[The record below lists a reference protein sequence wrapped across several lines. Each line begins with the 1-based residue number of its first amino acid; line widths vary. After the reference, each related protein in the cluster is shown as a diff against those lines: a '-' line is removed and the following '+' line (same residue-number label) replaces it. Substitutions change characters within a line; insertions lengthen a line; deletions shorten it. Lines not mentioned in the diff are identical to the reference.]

1 MSYFSVTASGVSIGE
16 YDESNLYPYRYYDI
30 NQISGSVLDSGT
42 INISFTYR
50 YKSDWRSG
58 WINSITRIQVHFIDA
73 KGNILGYDYD
83 ASAYAS
89 SSFSGSSGSVTVNLS
104 NCTNSYKNTASTVG
118 ILIDTDTGEKNANGV
133 SVGGFPP
140 VANSNFEAPAFT
152 LIHYTACGAPTSP
165 AVSQTLS
172 RGAVTRSWG
181 AGSAGTNN
189 SVTGYDVEQRESTDG
204 SSWGSWATVSG
215 SPVTV
220 TSLDVTPPGT
230 VGNYYQYRVRTR
242 GSAGSDYY
250 SGWVTSTNT
259 LRRKWNAFGAWTDA
273 TLTAGVSSIRA
284 VHLTQLQ
291 ERIAAIRAFYGLSA
305 YAFTAVT
312 ARKTKIATWAALIG
326 ELRSAIDGITTNHAA
341 WNTLE
346 AGKPRIAHIT
356 QLRDIIDNM

>member
-1 MSYFSVTASGVSIGE
+1 MGDFINVQNLSIPEEGSQFIVTNTYTVSFYNPYEMFVSSWNPASDNTISLFWYDKDGYSHSNPGLKDQVVVKGQNTFSFRLADYNLDSNNISGVGIILNAYVVVNGNG
-16 YDESNLYPYRYYDI
+16 DTLY
-30 NQISGSVLDSGT
+30 
-42 INISFTYR
+42 FTSSKST
-50 YKSDWRSG
+50 YKYG
-58 WINSITRIQVHFIDA
+58 KPIF
-73 KGNILGYDYD
+73 Y
-83 ASAYAS
+83 
-89 SSFSGSSGSVTVNLS
+89 
-104 NCTNSYKNTASTVG
+104 
-118 ILIDTDTGEKNANGV
+118 TD
-133 SVGGFPP
+133 
-140 VANSNFEAPAFT
+140 
-152 LIHYTACGAPTSP
+152 CGAPTSP

-172 RGAVTRSWG
+172 RGAVTLSWG

-215 SPVTV
+215 SPVTG

-230 VGNYYQYRVRTR
+230 VGSYYQYRVRTR

-284 VHLTQLQ
+284 VHLTQMQ
-291 ERIAAIRAFYGLSA
+291 ERVAAIRSFYGLSA

-312 ARKTKIATWAALIG
+312 ARKTKIAKWASLIG

>member
-1 MSYFSVTASGVSIGE
+1 MSLIDVTAAGYSMVQYE
-16 YDESNLYPYRYYDI
+16 EDRLYPYRYYSVSP
-30 NQISGSVLDSGT
+30 ISGSVLDSGT
-42 INISFTYR
+42 ITISFTYNH
-50 YKSDWRSG
+50 YSG
-58 WINSITRIQVHFIDA
+58 WTSPKILYYNFVQVWFFDSNGTYLSYEYVDGYMSTSIDGT
-73 KGNILGYDYD
+73 
-83 ASAYAS
+83 
-89 SSFSGSSGSVTVNLS
+89 SGSVTIDLS
-104 NCTNSYKNTASTVG
+104 KCTNSYKSTAAIIAV
-118 ILIDTDTGEKNANGV
+118 LIETETSGKNANGN
-133 SVGGFPP
+133 GIAGTAP
-140 VANSNFEAPAFT
+140 VVNTSYEAPAFT

-172 RGAVTRSWG
+172 QGAVTLSWG

-189 SVTGYDVEQRESTDG
+189 SVTGYDVERRESSDG

-215 SPVTV
+215 SPVTG

-259 LRRKWNAFGAWTDA
+259 LRRKWDAFGAWTDQ

-312 ARKTKIATWAALIG
+312 ARQTKIAKWSALIG

>member
-1 MSYFSVTASGVSIGE
+1 MGYFIVTASGTGVSGNTLPHTGTITFTTRFAETGNGDSD
-16 YDESNLYPYRYYDI
+16 YIYPYIYAIDKNGNELARAIPANEYGGSWESGYRFYI
-30 NQISGSVLDSGT
+30 NQSNVLT
-42 INISFTYR
+42 
-50 YKSDWRSG
+50 
-58 WINSITRIQVHFIDA
+58 
-73 KGNILGYDYD
+73 
-83 ASAYAS
+83 
-89 SSFSGSSGSVTVNLS
+89 GSVTVD
-104 NCTNSYKNTASTVG
+104 VG
-118 ILIDTDTGEKNANGV
+118 IFRSKFSSYSNLAGLRFDVSPSTHDLESFNFPFLILD
-133 SVGGFPP
+133 
-140 VANSNFEAPAFT
+140 
-152 LIHYTACGAPTSP
+152 CGAPTSP
-165 AVSQTLS
+165 AVSATLS
-172 RGAVTRSWG
+172 RGAVTLSWG
-181 AGSAGTNN
+181 AGSGSANN
-189 SVTGYDVEQRESTDG
+189 SVTGYDVERRESTDG

-215 SPVTV
+215 SPVTG
-220 TSLDVTPPGT
+220 TSLDVTPPVT

-259 LRRKWNAFGAWTDA
+259 LRRKWDAFGAWTDQ

-305 YAFTAVT
+305 YSFTAVT
-312 ARKTKIATWAALIG
+312 ARKTKIAKWAALIG

>member
-1 MSYFSVTASGVSIGE
+1 MGDFINVQNLSIPEEGSQFIVTNTYTVSFYNPYEMFVSSWNPASDNTISLIWYDKDGYSHSNPGLKDQVVVKGQNTFSFRLADYNLDSNNISGVGIILKAYVVVNGDGDALYFTSSKSTYE
-16 YDESNLYPYRYYDI
+16 YGKPIFY
-30 NQISGSVLDSGT
+30 
-42 INISFTYR
+42 
-50 YKSDWRSG
+50 
-58 WINSITRIQVHFIDA
+58 
-73 KGNILGYDYD
+73 
-83 ASAYAS
+83 
-89 SSFSGSSGSVTVNLS
+89 
-104 NCTNSYKNTASTVG
+104 
-118 ILIDTDTGEKNANGV
+118 TD
-133 SVGGFPP
+133 
-140 VANSNFEAPAFT
+140 
-152 LIHYTACGAPTSP
+152 CGAPTSP
-165 AVSQTLS
+165 SVSKTLS
-172 RGAVTRSWG
+172 RSAVTLSWG

-189 SVTGYDVEQRESTDG
+189 SVTGYDVQRRESSDG

-215 SPVTV
+215 SPVTG

-230 VGNYYQYRVRTR
+230 VGSYYQYRVRTR

-259 LRRKWNAFGAWTDA
+259 LRRKWDAFGAWTDQ

-291 ERIAAIRAFYGLSA
+291 ERIAVIRAFYGLSA

>member
-1 MSYFSVTASGVSIGE
+1 MGDFINVQNLSIPEEGSQFIVTNTYTVSFYNPYEMFVSSWNPASDNTISLIWYDKDGYSHSNPGLKDQVVIKGQNTFSFRLAD
-16 YDESNLYPYRYYDI
+16 YNLDSN
-30 NQISGSVLDSGT
+30 NISG
-42 INISFTYR
+42 
-50 YKSDWRSG
+50 
-58 WINSITRIQVHFIDA
+58 
-73 KGNILGYDYD
+73 
-83 ASAYAS
+83 
-89 SSFSGSSGSVTVNLS
+89 
-104 NCTNSYKNTASTVG
+104 VG
-118 ILIDTDTGEKNANGV
+118 ILLNAYVVVNGNGDALYFTSSKSLYKYEKPI
-133 SVGGFPP
+133 F
-140 VANSNFEAPAFT
+140 
-152 LIHYTACGAPTSP
+152 YTACGAPTSP
-165 AVSQTLS
+165 AVSATLS
-172 RGAVTRSWG
+172 RGAVKLSWG

-189 SVTGYDVEQRESTDG
+189 SVTGYDVEHRESSDG
-204 SSWGSWATVSG
+204 SSWGSWATVSD
-215 SPVTV
+215 SPVTG

-230 VGNYYQYRVRTR
+230 AGNYYQYRVRTR

-259 LRRKWNAFGAWTDA
+259 LRRKWDAFGAWTDS

-305 YAFTAVT
+305 YSFTAVT

>member
-1 MSYFSVTASGVSIGE
+1 MLSGSNSKGYTAVNLKLYYGASTDPSGDLDAAMAVWSVGGGLANVPGLII
-16 YDESNLYPYRYYDI
+16 ESNTF
-30 NQISGSVLDSGT
+30 S
-42 INISFTYR
+42 
-50 YKSDWRSG
+50 
-58 WINSITRIQVHFIDA
+58 NS
-73 KGNILGYDYD
+73 
-83 ASAYAS
+83 S
-89 SSFSGSSGSVTVNLS
+89 SSGSLS
-104 NCTNSYKNTASTVG
+104 FRITPEIAELYSKGSKVLTFLLLWQRTDEDYAQFTINYNPTTN
-118 ILIDTDTGEKNANGV
+118 V
-133 SVGGFPP
+133 S
-140 VANSNFEAPAFT
+140 
-152 LIHYTACGAPTSP
+152 APTSP
-165 AVSQTLS
+165 SVSATLS
-172 RGAVTRSWG
+172 RGAVTLSWG

>member
-1 MSYFSVTASGVSIGE
+1 MGDFINVQNLSIPEEGSQFIVTNTYTVSFYNPYEMFVSSWNPASDNIISLIWYDKDGYSHSNPGLKDQVVVKGQNTFSFRLADYNLDSNNISGVGIILNAYVVVNGNGDS
-16 YDESNLYPYRYYDI
+16 LY
-30 NQISGSVLDSGT
+30 
-42 INISFTYR
+42 FTSSKSL
-50 YKSDWRSG
+50 YKYEKP
-58 WINSITRIQVHFIDA
+58 IF
-73 KGNILGYDYD
+73 Y
-83 ASAYAS
+83 
-89 SSFSGSSGSVTVNLS
+89 TV
-104 NCTNSYKNTASTVG
+104 
-118 ILIDTDTGEKNANGV
+118 
-133 SVGGFPP
+133 
-140 VANSNFEAPAFT
+140 
-152 LIHYTACGAPTSP
+152 CGAPTSP
-165 AVSQTLS
+165 SVSTTLS
-172 RGAVTRSWG
+172 RGAVTLSWG

-215 SPVTV
+215 SPVTG
-220 TSLDVTPPGT
+220 TSLDVTPPDT

-250 SGWVTSTNT
+250 SGWVTSINT
-259 LRRKWNAFGAWTDA
+259 LRRKWDAFGAWTDS
-273 TLTAGVSSIRA
+273 TLTADVSSIRA

-305 YAFTAVT
+305 YSFTAVT
-312 ARKTKIATWAALIG
+312 ARKTKIAQWAALIS

>member
-1 MSYFSVTASGVSIGE
+1 MGDFINVQNLSIPEEGSQFIVTNTYTVSFYNPYEMFVSSWNPASDNTISLFWYDKDGYSHSNPGLKDQVVVKGQNTFSFRLADYNLDSNNISGVGIILNAYVVVNGNG
-16 YDESNLYPYRYYDI
+16 DTLY
-30 NQISGSVLDSGT
+30 
-42 INISFTYR
+42 FTSSKST
-50 YKSDWRSG
+50 YKYG
-58 WINSITRIQVHFIDA
+58 KPIF
-73 KGNILGYDYD
+73 Y
-83 ASAYAS
+83 
-89 SSFSGSSGSVTVNLS
+89 
-104 NCTNSYKNTASTVG
+104 
-118 ILIDTDTGEKNANGV
+118 TD
-133 SVGGFPP
+133 
-140 VANSNFEAPAFT
+140 
-152 LIHYTACGAPTSP
+152 CGAPTSP

-172 RGAVTRSWG
+172 RGAVTLSWG

-189 SVTGYDVEQRESTDG
+189 SVTGYDVQRRLSSDG
-204 SSWGSWATVSG
+204 SSWGSWEDVPE
-215 SPVTV
+215 SPVTG
-220 TSLDVTPPGT
+220 TSLSVSPPST
-230 VGNYYQYRVRTR
+230 VGSYYQYQVRTR

-305 YAFTAVT
+305 YSFTSVT
-312 ARKTKIATWAALIG
+312 ARKTKIAKWAALIG
-326 ELRSAIDGITTNHAA
+326 ELREAIDGITTNHAA

>member
-1 MSYFSVTASGVSIGE
+1 MGYFIVTASGTGVSGNTLPHTGTITFTTRFAETGNGDSD
-16 YDESNLYPYRYYDI
+16 YIYPYIYAIDKNGNEIAQAHPANEYGGSWESGYRFYI
-30 NQISGSVLDSGT
+30 NQSNTLT
-42 INISFTYR
+42 
-50 YKSDWRSG
+50 
-58 WINSITRIQVHFIDA
+58 
-73 KGNILGYDYD
+73 
-83 ASAYAS
+83 
-89 SSFSGSSGSVTVNLS
+89 GSVTVD
-104 NCTNSYKNTASTVG
+104 VG
-118 ILIDTDTGEKNANGV
+118 IFRRKFSSYSNLAGLRFDVSPSVHDLESFRFPFLILD
-133 SVGGFPP
+133 
-140 VANSNFEAPAFT
+140 
-152 LIHYTACGAPTSP
+152 CGAPTSP
-165 AVSQTLS
+165 AVSATIS
-172 RGAVTRSWG
+172 RGTVKLSWG
-181 AGSAGTNN
+181 SGSGSANN
-189 SVTGYDVEQRESTDG
+189 SVTGYDVEQRESSDG

-215 SPVTV
+215 SPVTG

-259 LRRKWNAFGAWTDA
+259 LRRKWDAFGAWTDQ

-291 ERIAAIRAFYGLSA
+291 ERVSAIRAFYGLSA

>member
-1 MSYFSVTASGVSIGE
+1 MLSGSNSKGYTAVNLKLYYGASTDPSGDLDAAMAVWSVGGGLANVPGLII
-16 YDESNLYPYRYYDI
+16 ESNTF
-30 NQISGSVLDSGT
+30 S
-42 INISFTYR
+42 
-50 YKSDWRSG
+50 
-58 WINSITRIQVHFIDA
+58 NS
-73 KGNILGYDYD
+73 
-83 ASAYAS
+83 S
-89 SSFSGSSGSVTVNLS
+89 SSGSLS
-104 NCTNSYKNTASTVG
+104 FRITPEIAELYSKGSKVLTFLLLWQRTDEDYAQFTINYNPTTN
-118 ILIDTDTGEKNANGV
+118 V
-133 SVGGFPP
+133 S
-140 VANSNFEAPAFT
+140 
-152 LIHYTACGAPTSP
+152 APTSP
-165 AVSQTLS
+165 SVSATLS
-172 RGAVTRSWG
+172 RGAVTLSWG

-273 TLTAGVSSIRA
+273 TMTAGVSSIRA

-291 ERIAAIRAFYGLSA
+291 ERVAAIRAFYGLSA

>member
-1 MSYFSVTASGVSIGE
+1 MAVWSVGGGLANVPGLII
-16 YDESNLYPYRYYDI
+16 ESNTF
-30 NQISGSVLDSGT
+30 S
-42 INISFTYR
+42 
-50 YKSDWRSG
+50 
-58 WINSITRIQVHFIDA
+58 NS
-73 KGNILGYDYD
+73 
-83 ASAYAS
+83 S
-89 SSFSGSSGSVTVNLS
+89 SSGSLS
-104 NCTNSYKNTASTVG
+104 FRITPEIAELYSKGSKVLTFLLLWQMTDEDYAQFTINYNPTTN
-118 ILIDTDTGEKNANGV
+118 V
-133 SVGGFPP
+133 S
-140 VANSNFEAPAFT
+140 
-152 LIHYTACGAPTSP
+152 APTSP
-165 AVSQTLS
+165 KVSATLS
-172 RGAVTRSWG
+172 RGAVTLSWG

-189 SVTGYDVEQRESTDG
+189 SVMGYDVQQRESTDG
-204 SSWGSWATVSG
+204 SSWGSWATVSR
-215 SPVTV
+215 SPVTG

-273 TLTAGVSSIRA
+273 TLTSGVSSIRA
-284 VHLTQLQ
+284 VHLTQMQ

-305 YAFTAVT
+305 YSFTSVT
-312 ARKTKIATWAALIG
+312 ARKTKIAKWAALIG

>member
-1 MSYFSVTASGVSIGE
+1 MGDFINVQNLSIPEEGSQFIVTNTYTVSFYNPYEMFVSSWNPASDNTISLFWYDKDGYSHSNPGLKDQVVVKGQNTFSFRLADYNLDSNNISGVGIILNAYVVVNGNG
-16 YDESNLYPYRYYDI
+16 DTLY
-30 NQISGSVLDSGT
+30 
-42 INISFTYR
+42 FTSSKST
-50 YKSDWRSG
+50 YKYG
-58 WINSITRIQVHFIDA
+58 KPIF
-73 KGNILGYDYD
+73 Y
-83 ASAYAS
+83 
-89 SSFSGSSGSVTVNLS
+89 
-104 NCTNSYKNTASTVG
+104 
-118 ILIDTDTGEKNANGV
+118 TD
-133 SVGGFPP
+133 
-140 VANSNFEAPAFT
+140 
-152 LIHYTACGAPTSP
+152 CGAPTSP

-172 RGAVTRSWG
+172 RGAVTLSWG

-215 SPVTV
+215 SPVTG

-259 LRRKWNAFGAWTDA
+259 LRRKWDAFGAWTDA

>member
-1 MSYFSVTASGVSIGE
+1 MGYFSVTASGTGVSGNTLPHTGTITFTTRFAETGNGDSD
-16 YDESNLYPYRYYDI
+16 YIYPYI
-30 NQISGSVLDSGT
+30 NAIDKNGNELARGVPPNEYGASWESGYRFY
-42 INISFTYR
+42 IN
-50 YKSDWRSG
+50 
-58 WINSITRIQVHFIDA
+58 
-73 KGNILGYDYD
+73 DYNELT
-83 ASAYAS
+83 
-89 SSFSGSSGSVTVNLS
+89 GSVTVD
-104 NCTNSYKNTASTVG
+104 VG
-118 ILIDTDTGEKNANGV
+118 IFWSKFSSYSNLAGLRFDVSPSTHDLESFAFPFLIVDCGE
-133 SVGGFPP
+133 
-140 VANSNFEAPAFT
+140 
-152 LIHYTACGAPTSP
+152 PTSP
-165 AVSQTLS
+165 AVSSTLS
-172 RGAVTRSWG
+172 RGAVTLSWG
-181 AGSAGTNN
+181 AGSGSATN
-189 SVTGYDVEQRESTDG
+189 SVTGYDVERRESSDG

-215 SPVTV
+215 SPVTG

-305 YAFTAVT
+305 YSFTAVT
-312 ARKTKIATWAALIG
+312 ARQTKIARWAALIG

>member
-1 MSYFSVTASGVSIGE
+1 M
-16 YDESNLYPYRYYDI
+16 
-30 NQISGSVLDSGT
+30 
-42 INISFTYR
+42 
-50 YKSDWRSG
+50 
-58 WINSITRIQVHFIDA
+58 
-73 KGNILGYDYD
+73 
-83 ASAYAS
+83 
-89 SSFSGSSGSVTVNLS
+89 
-104 NCTNSYKNTASTVG
+104 
-118 ILIDTDTGEKNANGV
+118 
-133 SVGGFPP
+133 
-140 VANSNFEAPAFT
+140 T
-152 LIHYTACGAPTSP
+152 L
-165 AVSQTLS
+165 
-172 RGAVTRSWG
+172 SWG

-189 SVTGYDVEQRESTDG
+189 SVTGYDVQQRESSDG

-215 SPVTV
+215 SPVTG

-242 GSAGSDYY
+242 GSAGIDYY

-259 LRRKWNAFGAWTDA
+259 LRRKWDAFGAWTDQ

-312 ARKTKIATWAALIG
+312 ARQTKIAKWSALIG

>member
-1 MSYFSVTASGVSIGE
+1 MSLIDVTAAGYSMVQYE
-16 YDESNLYPYRYYDI
+16 EDRLYPYRYYSVSP
-30 NQISGSVLDSGT
+30 ISGSVLDSGT
-42 INISFTYR
+42 ITISFTYNH
-50 YKSDWRSG
+50 YSG
-58 WINSITRIQVHFIDA
+58 WTSPKILYYNFVQVWFFDSNGTYLSYEYADGYMSTSIDGT
-73 KGNILGYDYD
+73 
-83 ASAYAS
+83 
-89 SSFSGSSGSVTVNLS
+89 SGSVTIDLS
-104 NCTNSYKNTASTVG
+104 KCTNSYKSTAAIIAV
-118 ILIDTDTGEKNANGV
+118 LIETETSGKNANGN
-133 SVGGFPP
+133 GIAGTAP
-140 VANSNFEAPAFT
+140 VVNTSYEAPAFT

-172 RGAVTRSWG
+172 RDAVTLSWG

-189 SVTGYDVEQRESTDG
+189 SVTGYDVERRESTDG

-259 LRRKWNAFGAWTDA
+259 LRRKWDAFGAWTDA

-284 VHLTQLQ
+284 VHLTQIQ

-305 YAFTAVT
+305 YSFTAVT
-312 ARKTKIATWAALIG
+312 ARKTKIAKWAALIG
-326 ELRSAIDGITTNHAA
+326 ELRAAIDGITTNHAA

>member
-1 MSYFSVTASGVSIGE
+1 MGYFIVTASGTGVSGNTLPHTGTITFTTRFAETGNGDSD
-16 YDESNLYPYRYYDI
+16 YIYPYIYAIDKNGNELARAIPANEYGGSWESGYRFYI
-30 NQISGSVLDSGT
+30 NQSNVLT
-42 INISFTYR
+42 
-50 YKSDWRSG
+50 
-58 WINSITRIQVHFIDA
+58 
-73 KGNILGYDYD
+73 
-83 ASAYAS
+83 
-89 SSFSGSSGSVTVNLS
+89 GSVTVD
-104 NCTNSYKNTASTVG
+104 VG
-118 ILIDTDTGEKNANGV
+118 IFRSKFSSYSNLAGLRFDVSPSTHDLESFNFPFLILN
-133 SVGGFPP
+133 
-140 VANSNFEAPAFT
+140 
-152 LIHYTACGAPTSP
+152 CGAPTSP
-165 AVSQTLS
+165 SVSATLS
-172 RGAVTRSWG
+172 RGAVKLSWG
-181 AGSAGTNN
+181 AGSGSANN
-189 SVTGYDVEQRESTDG
+189 SVTGYDVERRESSDG

-215 SPVTV
+215 SPVTG

-259 LRRKWNAFGAWTDA
+259 LRRKWDAFGAWTDQ

-291 ERIAAIRAFYGLSA
+291 ERVSAIRAFYGLSA
-305 YAFTAVT
+305 YTFTTIT
-312 ARKTKIATWAALIG
+312 ARQTKIAKWAALIG

>member
-1 MSYFSVTASGVSIGE
+1 MSLIDVTAAGYSMVQYE
-16 YDESNLYPYRYYDI
+16 EDRLYPYRYYSVSP
-30 NQISGSVLDSGT
+30 ISGSVLDSGT
-42 INISFTYR
+42 ITISFTYNH
-50 YKSDWRSG
+50 YSG
-58 WINSITRIQVHFIDA
+58 WTSPKILYYNFVQVWFFDSNGTYLSYEYVDGYMSTSIDGT
-73 KGNILGYDYD
+73 
-83 ASAYAS
+83 
-89 SSFSGSSGSVTVNLS
+89 SGSVTIDLS
-104 NCTNSYKNTASTVG
+104 KCTNSYKSTAAIIAV
-118 ILIDTDTGEKNANGV
+118 LIETETSGKNANGN
-133 SVGGFPP
+133 GIAGTAP
-140 VANSNFEAPAFT
+140 VVNTSYEAPAFT

-172 RGAVTRSWG
+172 RGAVTLSWG

-189 SVTGYDVEQRESTDG
+189 SVTGYDVERRESSDG

-215 SPVTV
+215 SPVTG

-259 LRRKWNAFGAWTDA
+259 LRRKWDAFGAWTDQ

-284 VHLTQLQ
+284 VHMTQLQ
-291 ERIAAIRAFYGLSA
+291 ERVAAIRAFYGLSA
-305 YAFTAVT
+305 YSFTAVT
-312 ARKTKIATWAALIG
+312 ARQTKIARWASLIG

-346 AGKPRIAHIT
+346 ACKPRIAHIT

>member
-1 MSYFSVTASGVSIGE
+1 MSLIDVTAAGYSMVQYE
-16 YDESNLYPYRYYDI
+16 ADRLYPYRYYSVSP
-30 NQISGSVLDSGT
+30 ISGSVLDSGT
-42 INISFTYR
+42 ITISFTYNH
-50 YKSDWRSG
+50 KSDWTSPK
-58 WINSITRIQVHFIDA
+58 ILSYNFVQVWFFDA
-73 KGNILGYDYD
+73 NGNYLSYEYVDG
-83 ASAYAS
+83 YAS
-89 SSFSGSSGSVTVNLS
+89 TSINGTSGSVTIDLS
-104 NCTNSYKNTASTVG
+104 KCTNSYKSTAAIIG
-118 ILIDTDTGEKNANGV
+118 ILIETETSGKNANGN
-133 SVGGFPP
+133 GIAGTAP
-140 VANSNFEAPAFT
+140 VANTSFEAPAFT

-172 RGAVTRSWG
+172 RVAVTLSWG
-181 AGSAGTNN
+181 AGSAGTHN
-189 SVTGYDVEQRESTDG
+189 SVTGYDVERRESSDG

-215 SPVTV
+215 SPVTG
-220 TSLDVTPPGT
+220 TSLDVTPSST

-259 LRRKWNAFGAWTDA
+259 LRRKWDAFGAWTDQ

-291 ERIAAIRAFYGLSA
+291 ERVSAIRAFYGLSA

-312 ARKTKIATWAALIG
+312 ARQTKIAQWAALIG
-326 ELRSAIDGITTNHAA
+326 ELRSAVDGITTNHAA

>member
-1 MSYFSVTASGVSIGE
+1 MLSGSNSKGYTAVNLKLYYGASTDPSGDLDAAMAVWSVGGGLSNVPGLII
-16 YDESNLYPYRYYDI
+16 ESNTF
-30 NQISGSVLDSGT
+30 S
-42 INISFTYR
+42 
-50 YKSDWRSG
+50 
-58 WINSITRIQVHFIDA
+58 NS
-73 KGNILGYDYD
+73 
-83 ASAYAS
+83 S
-89 SSFSGSSGSVTVNLS
+89 SSGSLS
-104 NCTNSYKNTASTVG
+104 FRITPEIAELYSKGSKVLTFLLLWQRTDEDYAQFTINYNPTTN
-118 ILIDTDTGEKNANGV
+118 V
-133 SVGGFPP
+133 S
-140 VANSNFEAPAFT
+140 
-152 LIHYTACGAPTSP
+152 APTSP
-165 AVSQTLS
+165 SVSATLS
-172 RGAVTRSWG
+172 RGAVTLSWG

-204 SSWGSWATVSG
+204 SSWGSWATVSS

>member
-1 MSYFSVTASGVSIGE
+1 MSLIDVTAAGYSMVQYE
-16 YDESNLYPYRYYDI
+16 EDRLYPYRYYSVSP
-30 NQISGSVLDSGT
+30 ISGSVLDSGT
-42 INISFTYR
+42 ITISFTYNH
-50 YKSDWRSG
+50 YSG
-58 WINSITRIQVHFIDA
+58 WTSPKILYYNFVQVWFFDSNGTYLSYEYADGYMSTSIDGT
-73 KGNILGYDYD
+73 
-83 ASAYAS
+83 
-89 SSFSGSSGSVTVNLS
+89 SGSVTIDLS
-104 NCTNSYKNTASTVG
+104 KCTNSYKSTAAIIAV
-118 ILIDTDTGEKNANGV
+118 LIETETSGKNANGN
-133 SVGGFPP
+133 GIAGTAP
-140 VANSNFEAPAFT
+140 VVNTSYEAPAFT

-165 AVSQTLS
+165 AVSATLS
-172 RGAVTRSWG
+172 RGAVTLSWG

-215 SPVTV
+215 SPVTG

-230 VGNYYQYRVRTR
+230 VGSYYQYRVRTR

-305 YAFTAVT
+305 YRFTAVT
-312 ARKTKIATWAALIG
+312 ARKTKIAKWAALIG

>member
-1 MSYFSVTASGVSIGE
+1 MGDFINVQNLSIPEEGSQFIVTNTYTVSFYNPYEMFVSSWNPASDNTISLIWYDKDGYSHSNPGLKDQVVVKGQNTFSFRLADYNLDSNNISGVGIYLAAYVEVNGNG
-16 YDESNLYPYRYYDI
+16 DTLY
-30 NQISGSVLDSGT
+30 
-42 INISFTYR
+42 FTSSKSL
-50 YKSDWRSG
+50 YK
-58 WINSITRIQVHFIDA
+58 
-73 KGNILGYDYD
+73 Y
-83 ASAYAS
+83 
-89 SSFSGSSGSVTVNLS
+89 
-104 NCTNSYKNTASTVG
+104 
-118 ILIDTDTGEKNANGV
+118 EKPI
-133 SVGGFPP
+133 F
-140 VANSNFEAPAFT
+140 
-152 LIHYTACGAPTSP
+152 YTACGAPTSP
-165 AVSQTLS
+165 TVSATLS
-172 RGAVTRSWG
+172 RGAVTLSWG

-189 SVTGYDVEQRESTDG
+189 SVTGYDVQQRESTDG
-204 SSWGSWATVSG
+204 SSWGSWATVSR
-215 SPVTV
+215 SPVTG

-259 LRRKWNAFGAWTDA
+259 LRRKWDAFGAWTDA

-291 ERIAAIRAFYGLSA
+291 ERVAAIRAFYGLSA
-305 YAFTAVT
+305 YSFTAVT
-312 ARKTKIATWAALIG
+312 ARKTKIAKWAALIG

>member
-1 MSYFSVTASGVSIGE
+1 MSLIDVTAAGYSMVQYE
-16 YDESNLYPYRYYDI
+16 EDRLYPYRYYSVSP
-30 NQISGSVLDSGT
+30 ISGSVLDSGT
-42 INISFTYR
+42 ITISFTYNH
-50 YKSDWRSG
+50 YSG
-58 WINSITRIQVHFIDA
+58 WTSPKILYYNFVQVWFFDSNGTYLSYEYVDGYMSTSIDGT
-73 KGNILGYDYD
+73 
-83 ASAYAS
+83 
-89 SSFSGSSGSVTVNLS
+89 SGSVTIDLS
-104 NCTNSYKNTASTVG
+104 KCTNSYKSTAAIIAV
-118 ILIDTDTGEKNANGV
+118 LIETETSGKNANGN
-133 SVGGFPP
+133 GIAGTAP
-140 VANSNFEAPAFT
+140 VVNTSYEAPAFT

-172 RGAVTRSWG
+172 RGAVTLSWG

-189 SVTGYDVEQRESTDG
+189 SVTGYDVQQRESTDG

-215 SPVTV
+215 SPVTG

-259 LRRKWNAFGAWTDA
+259 LRRKWDAFGAWTDQ

-284 VHLTQLQ
+284 VHMTQLQ
-291 ERIAAIRAFYGLSA
+291 ERVAAIRAFYGLSA
-305 YAFTAVT
+305 YSFTAVT
-312 ARKTKIATWAALIG
+312 ARQTKIATWAALIG

>member
-1 MSYFSVTASGVSIGE
+1 MGDFINVQNLSIPEEGSQFIVTNTYTVSFYNPYEMFVSSWNPASDNTISLFWYDKDGYSHSNPGLKDQVVVKGQNTFSFRLADYNLDSNNISGVGIILNAYVVVNGNG
-16 YDESNLYPYRYYDI
+16 DTLY
-30 NQISGSVLDSGT
+30 
-42 INISFTYR
+42 FTSSKST
-50 YKSDWRSG
+50 YKYG
-58 WINSITRIQVHFIDA
+58 KPIF
-73 KGNILGYDYD
+73 Y
-83 ASAYAS
+83 
-89 SSFSGSSGSVTVNLS
+89 
-104 NCTNSYKNTASTVG
+104 
-118 ILIDTDTGEKNANGV
+118 TD
-133 SVGGFPP
+133 
-140 VANSNFEAPAFT
+140 
-152 LIHYTACGAPTSP
+152 CGAPTSP

-172 RGAVTRSWG
+172 RGAVTLSWG

-215 SPVTV
+215 SPVTG
-220 TSLDVTPPGT
+220 TSLDVMPPGT

-305 YAFTAVT
+305 YTFTTIT

-326 ELRSAIDGITTNHAA
+326 ELRSAVDGITTNHAA

>member
-1 MSYFSVTASGVSIGE
+1 MSLIDVTAAGYSMVQYE
-16 YDESNLYPYRYYDI
+16 EDRLYPYRYYSVSP
-30 NQISGSVLDSGT
+30 ISGSVLDSGT
-42 INISFTYR
+42 ITISFTYNH
-50 YKSDWRSG
+50 YSG
-58 WINSITRIQVHFIDA
+58 WTSPKILYYNFVQVWFFDSNGTCLSYEYADGYMSTSIDGT
-73 KGNILGYDYD
+73 
-83 ASAYAS
+83 
-89 SSFSGSSGSVTVNLS
+89 SGSVTIDLS
-104 NCTNSYKNTASTVG
+104 KCTNSYKSTAAIIAV
-118 ILIDTDTGEKNANGV
+118 LIETETSGKNANGN
-133 SVGGFPP
+133 GIAGTAP
-140 VANSNFEAPAFT
+140 VVNTSYEAPAFT

-172 RGAVTRSWG
+172 RGAVTLSWG

-189 SVTGYDVEQRESTDG
+189 SVMGYDVQQRESTDG
-204 SSWGSWATVSG
+204 SSWGSWATVSR
-215 SPVTV
+215 SPVTG

-259 LRRKWNAFGAWTDA
+259 LRRKWDAFGAWTDQ

-291 ERIAAIRAFYGLSA
+291 ERVAAIRAFYGLSA
-305 YAFTAVT
+305 YSFTAVT
-312 ARKTKIATWAALIG
+312 ARQTKIAQWAALIG

>member
-1 MSYFSVTASGVSIGE
+1 MGDFINVQNLSIPEEGSQFIVTNTYTVSFYNPYEMFVSSWNPASDNTISLFWYDKDGYSHSNPGLKDQVVVKGQNTFSFRLADYNLDSNNISGVGIILNAYVVVNGNG
-16 YDESNLYPYRYYDI
+16 DTLY
-30 NQISGSVLDSGT
+30 
-42 INISFTYR
+42 FTSSKST
-50 YKSDWRSG
+50 YKYG
-58 WINSITRIQVHFIDA
+58 KPIF
-73 KGNILGYDYD
+73 Y
-83 ASAYAS
+83 
-89 SSFSGSSGSVTVNLS
+89 
-104 NCTNSYKNTASTVG
+104 
-118 ILIDTDTGEKNANGV
+118 TD
-133 SVGGFPP
+133 
-140 VANSNFEAPAFT
+140 
-152 LIHYTACGAPTSP
+152 CGAPTSP

-172 RGAVTRSWG
+172 RGAVTLSWG

-189 SVTGYDVEQRESTDG
+189 SVTGYDVERRESADG
-204 SSWGSWATVSG
+204 SSWGGWATVSG
-215 SPVTV
+215 SPVTG

-259 LRRKWNAFGAWTDA
+259 LRRKWDAFGAWTDA

-312 ARKTKIATWAALIG
+312 ARKTKIATWASLIG
-326 ELRSAIDGITTNHAA
+326 EMRSAIDGITTNHAA

>member
-1 MSYFSVTASGVSIGE
+1 MSLIDVTAAGYSMVQYE
-16 YDESNLYPYRYYDI
+16 EDRLYPYRYYSVSP
-30 NQISGSVLDSGT
+30 ISGSVLDSGT
-42 INISFTYR
+42 ITISFTYNH
-50 YKSDWRSG
+50 YSG
-58 WINSITRIQVHFIDA
+58 WTSPKILYYNFVQVWFFDSNGTYLSYEYADGYMSTSIDGT
-73 KGNILGYDYD
+73 
-83 ASAYAS
+83 
-89 SSFSGSSGSVTVNLS
+89 SGSVTIDLS
-104 NCTNSYKNTASTVG
+104 KCTNSYKSTAAIIAV
-118 ILIDTDTGEKNANGV
+118 LIETETSGKNANGN
-133 SVGGFPP
+133 GIAGTAP
-140 VANSNFEAPAFT
+140 VVNTSYEAPAFT

-172 RGAVTRSWG
+172 RDAVTLSWG

-189 SVTGYDVEQRESTDG
+189 SVTGYDVQRRESTDG
-204 SSWGSWATVSG
+204 SSWGSWADVPG
-215 SPVTV
+215 SPVTG
-220 TSLDVTPPGT
+220 TSLSVSPPDT

-259 LRRKWNAFGAWTDA
+259 LRRKWNAFGAWTDQ

-305 YAFTAVT
+305 YAFTEVT

>member
-1 MSYFSVTASGVSIGE
+1 MSLIDVTAAGYSMVQYE
-16 YDESNLYPYRYYDI
+16 EDRLYPYRYYSVSP
-30 NQISGSVLDSGT
+30 ISGSVLDSGT
-42 INISFTYR
+42 ITISFTYNH
-50 YKSDWRSG
+50 YSG
-58 WINSITRIQVHFIDA
+58 WTSPKILYYNFVQVWFFDSNGTYLSYEYADGYMSTSIDGT
-73 KGNILGYDYD
+73 
-83 ASAYAS
+83 
-89 SSFSGSSGSVTVNLS
+89 SGSVTIDLS
-104 NCTNSYKNTASTVG
+104 KCTNSYKSTAAIIAV
-118 ILIDTDTGEKNANGV
+118 LIETETSGKNANGN
-133 SVGGFPP
+133 GIAGTAP
-140 VANSNFEAPAFT
+140 VVNTSYEAPAFT

-165 AVSQTLS
+165 TVSATLS
-172 RGAVTRSWG
+172 RGAVTLSWG

-305 YAFTAVT
+305 YAFTEVT
-312 ARKTKIATWAALIG
+312 ARKTKIAQWAALIG